1 MVTYILLM
9 CICWFVTQYKHSK
22 VCYITNVQ
30 SQDIGKGGRNNLKHL
45 DKLPV
50 QLYSTIF

>member
-9 CICWFVTQYKHSK
+9 CICWFVTQHKHSK

-30 SQDIGKGGRNNLKHL
+30 SGKGGRNNLEH
-45 DKLPV
+45 
-50 QLYSTIF
+50 FR